1 MKARTLTV
9 WMTGLL
15 LSASF
20 TSNAQNVPVA
30 TGRYT
35 PDWDNLAQWECPEWF
50 QNVKFGI
57 WAHWDPQSQGADGDW
72 YGRGMYFK
80 GGGNYNWHVSH
91 FGDPCVAGTD
101 YGYKDLCNAWKAE
114 KWEPEYLIRLYYDM
128 GARYFFAMGQH
139 HDNFDCWDSP
149 YQPWNSVNIGP
160 KRDVVGEWAKA
171 CEKYDLPLGV
181 SMHGS
186 HAWLWFEIAQQY
198 DANMTKEDGKG
209 KWWEGYDPQDLYA
222 QRHTPSRGWE
232 DAGTIHSQWTWGN
245 GASQPSEEYKM
256 KFQNRVLQCVNAYHP
271 AMLYF
276 DDTVLPFYGCDES
289 VGLNILAH
297 SYNTDPEMVVTGKV
311 LDSTH
316 KEAMLWDIE
325 RGIPDRPQEKP
336 WQTCTCIGGWHYGV
350 KDYNVGYKSAQ
361 QVVDMLVDIVSKNGN
376 LLLSIPL
383 KGDGT
388 HDDKEMRF
396 IAEMT
401 DWMEQNG
408 RSIYGTRVWKTFGEG
423 PLVDASNPIYNQ
435 GFNEGINYSA
445 KDVRYVVKH
454 ARTEQGVDTVF
465 ATIMRWPA
473 ERTFTFAH
481 LGRAN
486 EYFSGEIESIEL
498 LGHGAV
504 EHELAMEGLTV
515 QLPIENTNDIAPV
528 FAITFKPGTD
538 KPISLAEFIDYCKPL
553 VEGADGNLKPVNTGS
568 PNVSA
573 LSDLGYYVTQAENSL
588 DGTVEEQAA
597 ALVVLRKAFQAYLK
611 ASVTEAG
618 APLYAGDNLTVEM
631 LVEAADFSRTPDTR
645 NGKRFG
651 KPANWIVTN
660 FNIPNGSEGVK
671 QGLDA
676 YEGTEALMLG
686 VWDDRTN
693 VDYDCDLSQAA
704 IRRTVHLTPGTY
716 YFGATFNA
724 VYQLS
729 DEAYMYACPEAVED
743 LQTSEIPVRA
753 IAWARLNTAPNNG
766 SWWGITFI
774 VEEEQD
780 VTLGFQANLM
790 MGSGTQEFRATR
802 VQLCRYD
809 ESKIV
814 AARDV
819 TLQLLDERSNFSRLD
834 GSVTTRFAT
843 PKYWQVENF
852 KIPNEA
858 DGIKNGIDNYP
869 GYSCLMLGV
878 WDDRSGNQE
887 GNLSDARIYRKL
899 HLDAG
904 VYTMQ
909 AEYQTSYSISPDA
922 YMFASTK
929 LLATHDIPAKSL
941 ARLAINKAGVDD
953 GKWYS
958 ISFSI
963 KESQDVYVGW
973 QANLEEGSETQEFR
987 VKDIRML
994 YEPWQIEDAVI
1005 AVKNTP
1011 AGQDTHYYNLKGQ
1024 QLSDAPQHG
1033 LYIKNGRKVLK

>member
-232 DAGTIHSQWTWGN
+232 DTGTIHSQWTWGN

-276 DDTVLPFYGCDES
+276 DD
-289 VGLNILAH
+289 
-297 SYNTDPEMVVTGKV
+297 TDPEMVVTGKV

-350 KDYNVGYKSAQ
+350 KDYNAGYKSAQ

-454 ARTEQGVDTVF
+454 ARTEQDVDTVF

-686 VWDDRTN
+686 VWDDR
-693 VDYDCDLSQAA
+693 
-704 IRRTVHLTPGTY
+704 
-716 YFGATFNA
+716 
-724 VYQLS
+724 
-729 DEAYMYACPEAVED
+729 
-743 LQTSEIPVRA
+743 
-753 IAWARLNTAPNNG
+753 
-766 SWWGITFI
+766 
-774 VEEEQD
+774 
-780 VTLGFQANLM
+780 
-790 MGSGTQEFRATR
+790 
-802 VQLCRYD
+802 
-809 ESKIV
+809 
-814 AARDV
+814 
-819 TLQLLDERSNFSRLD
+819 
-834 GSVTTRFAT
+834 
-843 PKYWQVENF
+843 
-852 KIPNEA
+852 
-858 DGIKNGIDNYP
+858 
-869 GYSCLMLGV
+869 
-878 WDDRSGNQE
+878 SGNQE

-909 AEYQTSYSISPDA
+909 AEYQTSYSMSPDA

>member
-350 KDYNVGYKSAQ
+350 KDYNAGYKSAQ

-376 LLLSIPL
+376 LLLSIPC
-383 KGDGT
+383 
-388 HDDKEMRF
+388 
-396 IAEMT
+396 
-401 DWMEQNG
+401 
-408 RSIYGTRVWKTFGEG
+408 
-423 PLVDASNPIYNQ
+423 
-435 GFNEGINYSA
+435 
-445 KDVRYVVKH
+445 
-454 ARTEQGVDTVF
+454 
-465 ATIMRWPA
+465 
-473 ERTFTFAH
+473 
-481 LGRAN
+481 
-486 EYFSGEIESIEL
+486 L
-498 LGHGAV
+498 LY
-504 EHELAMEGLTV
+504 T
-515 QLPIENTNDIAPV
+515 
-528 FAITFKPGTD
+528 
-538 KPISLAEFIDYCKPL
+538 
-553 VEGADGNLKPVNTGS
+553 S
-568 PNVSA
+568 PSP
-573 LSDLGYYVTQAENSL
+573 
-588 DGTVEEQAA
+588 
-597 ALVVLRKAFQAYLK
+597 R
-611 ASVTEAG
+611 
-618 APLYAGDNLTVEM
+618 
-631 LVEAADFSRTPDTR
+631 DTR
-645 NGKRFG
+645 
-651 KPANWIVTN
+651 
-660 FNIPNGSEGVK
+660 
-671 QGLDA
+671 
-676 YEGTEALMLG
+676 
-686 VWDDRTN
+686 
-693 VDYDCDLSQAA
+693 
-704 IRRTVHLTPGTY
+704 
-716 YFGATFNA
+716 
-724 VYQLS
+724 
-729 DEAYMYACPEAVED
+729 
-743 LQTSEIPVRA
+743 
-753 IAWARLNTAPNNG
+753 
-766 SWWGITFI
+766 
-774 VEEEQD
+774 
-780 VTLGFQANLM
+780 
-790 MGSGTQEFRATR
+790 
-802 VQLCRYD
+802 
-809 ESKIV
+809 
-814 AARDV
+814 
-819 TLQLLDERSNFSRLD
+819 
-834 GSVTTRFAT
+834 
-843 PKYWQVENF
+843 
-852 KIPNEA
+852 
-858 DGIKNGIDNYP
+858 
-869 GYSCLMLGV
+869 
-878 WDDRSGNQE
+878 
-887 GNLSDARIYRKL
+887 
-899 HLDAG
+899 
-904 VYTMQ
+904 
-909 AEYQTSYSISPDA
+909 
-922 YMFASTK
+922 
-929 LLATHDIPAKSL
+929 
-941 ARLAINKAGVDD
+941 
-953 GKWYS
+953 
-958 ISFSI
+958 
-963 KESQDVYVGW
+963 
-973 QANLEEGSETQEFR
+973 
-987 VKDIRML
+987 
-994 YEPWQIEDAVI
+994 
-1005 AVKNTP
+1005 
-1011 AGQDTHYYNLKGQ
+1011 
-1024 QLSDAPQHG
+1024 
-1033 LYIKNGRKVLK
+1033 

>member
-1 MKARTLTV
+1 
-9 WMTGLL
+9 
-15 LSASF
+15 
-20 TSNAQNVPVA
+20 
-30 TGRYT
+30 
-35 PDWDNLAQWECPEWF
+35 
-50 QNVKFGI
+50 
-57 WAHWDPQSQGADGDW
+57 
-72 YGRGMYFK
+72 
-80 GGGNYNWHVSH
+80 
-91 FGDPCVAGTD
+91 
-101 YGYKDLCNAWKAE
+101 
-114 KWEPEYLIRLYYDM
+114 
-128 GARYFFAMGQH
+128 
-139 HDNFDCWDSP
+139 
-149 YQPWNSVNIGP
+149 
-160 KRDVVGEWAKA
+160 
-171 CEKYDLPLGV
+171 
-181 SMHGS
+181 
-186 HAWLWFEIAQQY
+186 
-198 DANMTKEDGKG
+198 
-209 KWWEGYDPQDLYA
+209 
-222 QRHTPSRGWE
+222 
-232 DAGTIHSQWTWGN
+232 
-245 GASQPSEEYKM
+245 
-256 KFQNRVLQCVNAYHP
+256 
-271 AMLYF
+271 
-276 DDTVLPFYGCDES
+276 
-289 VGLNILAH
+289 
-297 SYNTDPEMVVTGKV
+297 
-311 LDSTH
+311 
-316 KEAMLWDIE
+316 
-325 RGIPDRPQEKP
+325 
-336 WQTCTCIGGWHYGV
+336 
-350 KDYNVGYKSAQ
+350 
-361 QVVDMLVDIVSKNGN
+361 
-376 LLLSIPL
+376 
-383 KGDGT
+383 
-388 HDDKEMRF
+388 
-396 IAEMT
+396 
-401 DWMEQNG
+401 
-408 RSIYGTRVWKTFGEG
+408 
-423 PLVDASNPIYNQ
+423 
-435 GFNEGINYSA
+435 
-445 KDVRYVVKH
+445 VRYVVKH
-454 ARTEQGVDTVF
+454 ARTEQDVDTVF

-686 VWDDRTN
+686 VWDDR
-693 VDYDCDLSQAA
+693 
-704 IRRTVHLTPGTY
+704 
-716 YFGATFNA
+716 
-724 VYQLS
+724 
-729 DEAYMYACPEAVED
+729 
-743 LQTSEIPVRA
+743 
-753 IAWARLNTAPNNG
+753 
-766 SWWGITFI
+766 
-774 VEEEQD
+774 
-780 VTLGFQANLM
+780 
-790 MGSGTQEFRATR
+790 
-802 VQLCRYD
+802 
-809 ESKIV
+809 
-814 AARDV
+814 
-819 TLQLLDERSNFSRLD
+819 
-834 GSVTTRFAT
+834 
-843 PKYWQVENF
+843 
-852 KIPNEA
+852 
-858 DGIKNGIDNYP
+858 
-869 GYSCLMLGV
+869 
-878 WDDRSGNQE
+878 SGNQE

-909 AEYQTSYSISPDA
+909 AEYQTSYSMSPDA

>member
-160 KRDVVGEWAKA
+160 KRDVVGE
-171 CEKYDLPLGV
+171 YDLPLGV

-232 DAGTIHSQWTWGN
+232 DTGTIHSQWTWGN

-350 KDYNVGYKSAQ
+350 KDYNAGYKSAQ

-454 ARTEQGVDTVF
+454 ARTEQDVDTVF

-651 KPANWIVTN
+651 KPCNCIVTIII
-660 FNIPNGSEGVK
+660 IPNGCEVCML
-671 QGLDA
+671 GLDA
-676 YEGTEALMLG
+676 YEGTEA
-686 VWDDRTN
+686 
-693 VDYDCDLSQAA
+693 
-704 IRRTVHLTPGTY
+704 
-716 YFGATFNA
+716 
-724 VYQLS
+724 
-729 DEAYMYACPEAVED
+729 
-743 LQTSEIPVRA
+743 
-753 IAWARLNTAPNNG
+753 
-766 SWWGITFI
+766 
-774 VEEEQD
+774 
-780 VTLGFQANLM
+780 
-790 MGSGTQEFRATR
+790 
-802 VQLCRYD
+802 
-809 ESKIV
+809 
-814 AARDV
+814 
-819 TLQLLDERSNFSRLD
+819 
-834 GSVTTRFAT
+834 
-843 PKYWQVENF
+843 
-852 KIPNEA
+852 
-858 DGIKNGIDNYP
+858 
-869 GYSCLMLGV
+869 LMLGV

-909 AEYQTSYSISPDA
+909 AEYQTSYSMSPDA

>member
-350 KDYNVGYKSAQ
+350 KDYNAGYKSAQ
-361 QVVDMLVDIVSKNGN
+361 QEFSPEQAPIRTALVTARSAPAHERVVRTLRAWNIRIDEAFFLGGISKKEILAAFGAH
-376 LLLSIPL
+376 IFF
-383 KGDGT
+383 
-388 HDDKEMRF
+388 DDQ
-396 IAEMT
+396 A
-401 DWMEQNG
+401 
-408 RSIYGTRVWKTFGEG
+408 
-423 PLVDASNPIYNQ
+423 
-435 GFNEGINYSA
+435 
-445 KDVRYVVKH
+445 
-454 ARTEQGVDTVF
+454 
-465 ATIMRWPA
+465 
-473 ERTFTFAH
+473 AH
-481 LGRAN
+481 
-486 EYFSGEIESIEL
+486 
-498 LGHGAV
+498 
-504 EHELAMEGLTV
+504 
-515 QLPIENTNDIAPV
+515 
-528 FAITFKPGTD
+528 
-538 KPISLAEFIDYCKPL
+538 
-553 VEGADGNLKPVNTGS
+553 TGS
-568 PNVSA
+568 VSA
-573 LSDLGYYVTQAENSL
+573 AVPSARVPSPE
-588 DGTVEEQAA
+588 
-597 ALVVLRKAFQAYLK
+597 RK
-611 ASVTEAG
+611 G
-618 APLYAGDNLTVEM
+618 
-631 LVEAADFSRTPDTR
+631 R
-645 NGKRFG
+645 
-651 KPANWIVTN
+651 
-660 FNIPNGSEGVK
+660 
-671 QGLDA
+671 
-676 YEGTEALMLG
+676 
-686 VWDDRTN
+686 DDR
-693 VDYDCDLSQAA
+693 
-704 IRRTVHLTPGTY
+704 
-716 YFGATFNA
+716 
-724 VYQLS
+724 
-729 DEAYMYACPEAVED
+729 
-743 LQTSEIPVRA
+743 
-753 IAWARLNTAPNNG
+753 
-766 SWWGITFI
+766 
-774 VEEEQD
+774 
-780 VTLGFQANLM
+780 
-790 MGSGTQEFRATR
+790 
-802 VQLCRYD
+802 
-809 ESKIV
+809 K
-814 AARDV
+814 
-819 TLQLLDERSNFSRLD
+819 
-834 GSVTTRFAT
+834 
-843 PKYWQVENF
+843 
-852 KIPNEA
+852 
-858 DGIKNGIDNYP
+858 KNP
-869 GYSCLMLGV
+869 
-878 WDDRSGNQE
+878 
-887 GNLSDARIYRKL
+887 
-899 HLDAG
+899 
-904 VYTMQ
+904 
-909 AEYQTSYSISPDA
+909 
-922 YMFASTK
+922 
-929 LLATHDIPAKSL
+929 
-941 ARLAINKAGVDD
+941 
-953 GKWYS
+953 
-958 ISFSI
+958 
-963 KESQDVYVGW
+963 
-973 QANLEEGSETQEFR
+973 
-987 VKDIRML
+987 
-994 YEPWQIEDAVI
+994 
-1005 AVKNTP
+1005 
-1011 AGQDTHYYNLKGQ
+1011 
-1024 QLSDAPQHG
+1024 
-1033 LYIKNGRKVLK
+1033 GRKNIV

>member
-1 MKARTLTV
+1 M
-9 WMTGLL
+9 LL
-15 LSASF
+15 RYLKKIFYNSVAELRF

-232 DAGTIHSQWTWGN
+232 DTGTIHSQWTWGN

-350 KDYNVGYKSAQ
+350 KDYNAGYKSAQ

-454 ARTEQGVDTVF
+454 ARTEQDVDTVF

-686 VWDDRTN
+686 VWDDR
-693 VDYDCDLSQAA
+693 
-704 IRRTVHLTPGTY
+704 
-716 YFGATFNA
+716 
-724 VYQLS
+724 
-729 DEAYMYACPEAVED
+729 
-743 LQTSEIPVRA
+743 
-753 IAWARLNTAPNNG
+753 
-766 SWWGITFI
+766 
-774 VEEEQD
+774 
-780 VTLGFQANLM
+780 
-790 MGSGTQEFRATR
+790 
-802 VQLCRYD
+802 
-809 ESKIV
+809 
-814 AARDV
+814 
-819 TLQLLDERSNFSRLD
+819 
-834 GSVTTRFAT
+834 
-843 PKYWQVENF
+843 
-852 KIPNEA
+852 
-858 DGIKNGIDNYP
+858 
-869 GYSCLMLGV
+869 
-878 WDDRSGNQE
+878 SGNQE

-909 AEYQTSYSISPDA
+909 AEYQTSYSMSPDA

>member
-1 MKARTLTV
+1 
-9 WMTGLL
+9 
-15 LSASF
+15 
-20 TSNAQNVPVA
+20 
-30 TGRYT
+30 
-35 PDWDNLAQWECPEWF
+35 
-50 QNVKFGI
+50 
-57 WAHWDPQSQGADGDW
+57 
-72 YGRGMYFK
+72 
-80 GGGNYNWHVSH
+80 
-91 FGDPCVAGTD
+91 
-101 YGYKDLCNAWKAE
+101 
-114 KWEPEYLIRLYYDM
+114 
-128 GARYFFAMGQH
+128 
-139 HDNFDCWDSP
+139 
-149 YQPWNSVNIGP
+149 
-160 KRDVVGEWAKA
+160 
-171 CEKYDLPLGV
+171 
-181 SMHGS
+181 
-186 HAWLWFEIAQQY
+186 
-198 DANMTKEDGKG
+198 
-209 KWWEGYDPQDLYA
+209 
-222 QRHTPSRGWE
+222 
-232 DAGTIHSQWTWGN
+232 
-245 GASQPSEEYKM
+245 
-256 KFQNRVLQCVNAYHP
+256 
-271 AMLYF
+271 
-276 DDTVLPFYGCDES
+276 
-289 VGLNILAH
+289 
-297 SYNTDPEMVVTGKV
+297 
-311 LDSTH
+311 
-316 KEAMLWDIE
+316 
-325 RGIPDRPQEKP
+325 
-336 WQTCTCIGGWHYGV
+336 
-350 KDYNVGYKSAQ
+350 
-361 QVVDMLVDIVSKNGN
+361 
-376 LLLSIPL
+376 
-383 KGDGT
+383 
-388 HDDKEMRF
+388 
-396 IAEMT
+396 MT

-454 ARTEQGVDTVF
+454 ARTEQDVDTVF

-686 VWDDRTN
+686 VWDDR
-693 VDYDCDLSQAA
+693 
-704 IRRTVHLTPGTY
+704 
-716 YFGATFNA
+716 
-724 VYQLS
+724 
-729 DEAYMYACPEAVED
+729 
-743 LQTSEIPVRA
+743 
-753 IAWARLNTAPNNG
+753 
-766 SWWGITFI
+766 
-774 VEEEQD
+774 
-780 VTLGFQANLM
+780 
-790 MGSGTQEFRATR
+790 
-802 VQLCRYD
+802 
-809 ESKIV
+809 
-814 AARDV
+814 
-819 TLQLLDERSNFSRLD
+819 
-834 GSVTTRFAT
+834 
-843 PKYWQVENF
+843 
-852 KIPNEA
+852 
-858 DGIKNGIDNYP
+858 
-869 GYSCLMLGV
+869 
-878 WDDRSGNQE
+878 SGNQE

-909 AEYQTSYSISPDA
+909 AEYQTSYSMSPDA

>member
-1 MKARTLTV
+1 M
-9 WMTGLL
+9 
-15 LSASF
+15 
-20 TSNAQNVPVA
+20 
-30 TGRYT
+30 
-35 PDWDNLAQWECPEWF
+35 
-50 QNVKFGI
+50 
-57 WAHWDPQSQGADGDW
+57 
-72 YGRGMYFK
+72 
-80 GGGNYNWHVSH
+80 
-91 FGDPCVAGTD
+91 
-101 YGYKDLCNAWKAE
+101 
-114 KWEPEYLIRLYYDM
+114 
-128 GARYFFAMGQH
+128 
-139 HDNFDCWDSP
+139 
-149 YQPWNSVNIGP
+149 
-160 KRDVVGEWAKA
+160 
-171 CEKYDLPLGV
+171 
-181 SMHGS
+181 
-186 HAWLWFEIAQQY
+186 
-198 DANMTKEDGKG
+198 
-209 KWWEGYDPQDLYA
+209 
-222 QRHTPSRGWE
+222 
-232 DAGTIHSQWTWGN
+232 
-245 GASQPSEEYKM
+245 
-256 KFQNRVLQCVNAYHP
+256 NAYHP

-350 KDYNVGYKSAQ
+350 KDYNAGYKSAQ

-454 ARTEQGVDTVF
+454 ARTEQDVDTVF

-686 VWDDRTN
+686 VWDDR
-693 VDYDCDLSQAA
+693 
-704 IRRTVHLTPGTY
+704 
-716 YFGATFNA
+716 
-724 VYQLS
+724 
-729 DEAYMYACPEAVED
+729 
-743 LQTSEIPVRA
+743 
-753 IAWARLNTAPNNG
+753 
-766 SWWGITFI
+766 
-774 VEEEQD
+774 
-780 VTLGFQANLM
+780 
-790 MGSGTQEFRATR
+790 
-802 VQLCRYD
+802 
-809 ESKIV
+809 
-814 AARDV
+814 
-819 TLQLLDERSNFSRLD
+819 
-834 GSVTTRFAT
+834 
-843 PKYWQVENF
+843 
-852 KIPNEA
+852 
-858 DGIKNGIDNYP
+858 
-869 GYSCLMLGV
+869 
-878 WDDRSGNQE
+878 SGNQE

-909 AEYQTSYSISPDA
+909 AEYQTSYSMSPDA

-953 GKWYS
+953 GNGILFPFLSKS
-958 ISFSI
+958 
-963 KESQDVYVGW
+963 
-973 QANLEEGSETQEFR
+973 L
-987 VKDIRML
+987 RMFM
-994 YEPWQIEDAVI
+994 
-1005 AVKNTP
+1005 
-1011 AGQDTHYYNLKGQ
+1011 
-1024 QLSDAPQHG
+1024 
-1033 LYIKNGRKVLK
+1033 